1 VHIFPSERL
10 QSAGVS
16 ASLHR
21 PSSTYRPQDEKASG
35 VPKPATVAFPNGAV
49 VPALGQGT
57 WMMGQGRHTAAEEI
71 DALRLGIDL
80 GLTLIDTAEMYGDGA
95 AETLVGKAIAGQR
108 ERTFIVT
115 KVLPS
120 HGRRKAAIAACEAS
134 LRRLHIE
141 QIDLYLLHWP
151 GSAPLAETIGAFTTL
166 QEQGK
171 IAAWGVSNFDTE
183 GMAEIHATSPA
194 CQTNQ
199 VLYNLGRRGI
209 EFDLMPWCRDRAMP
223 IMAYSPLEQGR
234 LIGHPELA
242 AVARRHS
249 ATEAQIALAWVLAQP
264 GVIAIPKSGNATHV
278 RENAAAAAI
287 EFTAEDLALLDKAFP
302 PPKKRQRLE
311 ML

>member
-1 VHIFPSERL
+1 LERPAAARVSPPPST
-10 QSAGVS
+10 QN
-16 ASLHR
+16 
-21 PSSTYRPQDEKASG
+21 PQNEKASC
-35 VPKPATVAFPNGAV
+35 VPKPSTQKFPNGAT

-57 WMMGQGRHTAAEEI
+57 WMMGQGRHSATEEI
-71 DALRLGIDL
+71 EALRLGIDL

-108 ERTFIVT
+108 EKTFIVT

-134 LRRLHIE
+134 LRRLAIG

-209 EFDLMPWCRDRAMP
+209 EFDLMPWCRGHAMP

-234 LIGHPELA
+234 LLGHPELA
-242 AVARRHS
+242 AVARRHA
-249 ATEAQIALAWVLAQP
+249 ATEAQIALAWCLAQP

-287 EFTAEDLALLDKAFP
+287 ELSAEDHALLDKAFP
-302 PPKKRQRLE
+302 PPKRRQRLE
-311 ML
+311 IL